1 MAFRGKTTKLVEIM
15 KSKREQRQDS
25 LVDLVGIV
33 VQSNHLDLGY
43 IPPTSDSATSRQ
55 LTIKYSEG

>member
-1 MAFRGKTTKLVEIM
+1 MAFRGTTTRIVEIM
-15 KSKREQRQDS
+15 KGKTEQRQDS

-33 VQSNHLDLGY
+33 VQSNHLDLGH

-55 LTIKYSEG
+55 LTTKYPEG